1 MPDAGLYST
10 LTSAA
15 AAIEAAANAGSTI
28 SWTTYKATLPSTG
41 VTVNLTNADF
51 NTGTLRITSGN
62 CVFKLTEDITIQPGT
77 APDFFPTE
85 SSEFPFPPYQL
96 GWFAAITIETTDG
109 VVIDLNGFRIE
120 QSKLFALQQRF
131 YAIIELGDQPFLENQ
146 GPSQFGPLVPC
157 SNVTIKNGILGRSSH
172 HGIHSPG
179 SASNILIENLQI
191 QNFEV
196 AGIHLNGTSSSV
208 IKNCNIGT
216 IRTDVPVIGTYSQC
230 RFIRPFVAAINQSLT
245 LPFASG
251 SITGTQILADLDNA
265 MTALYNNISNGKPGN
280 YAHPECTFMVN
291 PDTLTR
297 NSPLINPS
305 KTDCYQPA
313 GGAYGLVLNRSG
325 VAVNGFLLT
334 QPTGSVGNNNIL
346 VDGVCISTIE
356 SNTIEVVGV
365 SNPSGGGGD
374 SYGGGGNYLVG
385 PVGDVF
391 RIDDLTNVTD
401 GTYISTVLSNAQLF
415 VALRG
420 TPGSIGTTNI
430 PTDTSSGIMGWAL
443 SGSKTRGTKNI
454 STVLTTP
461 PTNNLYRLYN
471 GDAMAHACK
480 GNIGIFVQGADD
492 IELKDCDITE
502 VTQNSIASLGTTADY
517 SSTTF
522 LSNPAA
528 TLPYY
533 GGATTRGIAVASCK
547 NIAINT
553 TTIDML
559 TSLTGNVI
567 GIDYIGVN
575 TTITTNSITV
585 GKTKCPNNDKG
596 GANQL
601 ATTCP
606 IRVRNTT
613 SSSSITNSAKC
624 PAQIVD
630 SN

>member
-1 MPDAGLYST
+1 MPDADLYAT
-10 LTSAA
+10 LSAA
-15 AAIEAAANAGSTI
+15 AETIETASQNTTI
-28 SWTTYKATLPSTG
+28 DWLTYKSTSPTTG
-41 VTVNLTNADF
+41 ATVNLTNADF
-51 NTGTLRITSGN
+51 NNGTLRITTGN
-62 CVFKLTEDITIQPGT
+62 CVFKLTENISIQSGT
-77 APDFFPTE
+77 SPDFFPTE
-85 SSEFPFPPYQL
+85 STEFPFPPYQL
-96 GWFAAITIETTDG
+96 GWFAGITVETTDG

-120 QSKLFALQQRF
+120 QTKLFALQQRF

-157 SNVTIKNGILGRSSH
+157 SNVTIKNGTLGRSSH

-179 SASNILIENLQI
+179 SATNILIENLQI
-191 QNFEV
+191 ENFEV
-196 AGIHLNGTSSSV
+196 GGIHLNGASSTV
-208 IKNCNIGT
+208 IKNCNIGS

-230 RFIRPFVAAINQSLT
+230 RFIRPFLTAIDQSLT
-245 LPFASG
+245 LPFKNG
-251 SITGTQILADLDNA
+251 SITGAEILTDLDNVLSA
-265 MTALYNNISNGKPGN
+265 VFTNISNNKPGN
-280 YAHPECTFMVN
+280 YQHPECSFMVN

-297 NSPLINPS
+297 NSPLIDQD

-313 GGAYGLVLNRSG
+313 GGAYGIVLNRSG

-346 VDGVCISTIE
+346 VDSVCVSTIE

-365 SNPSGGGGD
+365 SNPNGGGD
-374 SYGGGGNYLVG
+374 GSYGGGGSYMVG
-385 PVGDVF
+385 PVGDIF
-391 RIDDLTNVTD
+391 RIDDLTNSD
-401 GTYISTVLSNAQLF
+401 GTYKSTPLSNAQLF

-443 SGSKTRGTKNI
+443 SGDKTKGTTNI
-454 STVLTTP
+454 STIITYP

-480 GNIGIFVQGADD
+480 GNIGVWLQGGDD
-492 IELKDCDITE
+492 IEVKDCDITKI
-502 VTQNSIASLGTTADY
+502 TQNSVPSLGKVSDY

-522 LSNPAA
+522 LSNPSS

-533 GGATTRGIAVASCK
+533 GGATTRGIAVSSCK

-553 TTIDML
+553 TNINML

-567 GIDYIGVN
+567 GVDYIGVN
-575 TTITTNSITV
+575 TGISTNNISV
-585 GKTKCPNNDKG
+585 GQTKCPNNDQG

-601 ATTCP
+601 ARTCP

-613 SSSSITNSAKC
+613 SSTSITNSGKC
-624 PAQIVD
+624 PAQLVD
-630 SN
+630 SA